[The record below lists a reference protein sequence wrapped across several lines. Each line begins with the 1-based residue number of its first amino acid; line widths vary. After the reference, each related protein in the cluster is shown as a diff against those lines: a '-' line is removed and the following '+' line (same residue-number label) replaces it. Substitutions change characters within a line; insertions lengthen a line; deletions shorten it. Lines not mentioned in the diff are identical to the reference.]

1 MGADAQA
8 AGGRAGGRRRVHQP
22 TLHRPTD
29 RLTDGRVVCL
39 CVCVVTLLCFVF
51 CVVELLVRSFV
62 VLCCV
67 VLCCVMLWLV
77 ALKQPTFFR
86 VRFSFCLLYGSTHPS
101 HSAVS

>member
-51 CVVELLVRSFV
+51 CVVELLVRWFV
-62 VLCCV
+62 RSLCCV
-67 VLCCVMLWLV
+67 VLWLLV
-77 ALKQPTFFR
+77 AVKQPTFFR